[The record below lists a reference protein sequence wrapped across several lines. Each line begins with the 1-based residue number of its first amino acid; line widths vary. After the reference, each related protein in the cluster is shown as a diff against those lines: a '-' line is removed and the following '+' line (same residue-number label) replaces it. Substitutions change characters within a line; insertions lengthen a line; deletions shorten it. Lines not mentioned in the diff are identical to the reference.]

1 MKRKK
6 QIIIYLLLIVVCLES
21 YMWLNYLQ
29 WSPKAVFAASQ
40 RMDNVGPVDE
50 ILTEVDCGNGKK
62 AILGREGENLY
73 FCTMQRTK
81 GIFWRRVGA
90 EYFTRAYL
98 EEYEQIILARYYW
111 NRDFL
116 FGIYREPGA
125 KEISFQLVDEEENFL
140 MEGKL
145 PVREDGIF
153 YGSNIRGIILD
164 GSAYPYHLRA
174 LDAEGNVIA
183 GEVEGVL

>member
-21 YMWLNYLQ
+21 YMWLNHLQ

-50 ILTEVDCGNGKK
+50 ILTEVDCGDGKK

-98 EEYEQIILARYYW
+98 EEYEQIILANYYW
-111 NRDFL
+111 ESDFL
-116 FGIYREPGA
+116 SGICREPGA

-153 YGSNIRGIILD
+153 YGANIRGEASD
-164 GSAYPYHLRA
+164 EVAYPYHLRA
-174 LDAEGNVIA
+174 LDAEGHVIA

>member
-1 MKRKK
+1 MNRKK
-6 QIIIYLLLIVVCLES
+6 QIILYLLLTVVCLEG
-21 YMWLNYLQ
+21 YMWLNHLQ

-40 RMDNVGPVDE
+40 RMDHVGPMDE
-50 ILTEVDCGNGKK
+50 ILAEVDCGDGKK
-62 AILGREGENLY
+62 TILGRDGENLY

-81 GIFWRRVGA
+81 GIFWRGGGA

-98 EEYEQIILARYYW
+98 EEYEQIILARYSW
-111 NRDFL
+111 SRDFL
-116 FGIYREPGA
+116 FGICREPEA
-125 KEISFQLVDEEENFL
+125 KEVSFQLTDPEGNFL

-153 YGSNIRGIILD
+153 YGANIRGEA
-164 GSAYPYHLRA
+164 SEEAAYPYHLRA

>member
-6 QIIIYLLLIVVCLES
+6 QIIIYLLLMVLCVES
-21 YMWLNYLQ
+21 YMWLNDLR

-40 RMDNVGPVDE
+40 KMDHVGPVDE
-50 ILTEVDCGNGKK
+50 ILIEVDYGDGKY
-62 AILGREGENLY
+62 AILSRTGENLY
-73 FCTMQRTK
+73 YCGMKRTK
-81 GIFWRRVGA
+81 GLFWEGTGR

-98 EEYEQIILARYYW
+98 EEYDQIILARYYW
-111 NRDFL
+111 NKDFL
-116 FGIYREPGA
+116 FGICREPEA
-125 KEISFQLVDEEENFL
+125 KEVSFQLVDPEGNFL

-153 YGSNIRGIILD
+153 FGANIRGRISD
-164 GSAYPYHLRA
+164 EAAHPYHLRA
-174 LDAEGNVIA
+174 LDAEGNIIA

>member
-21 YMWLNYLQ
+21 YMWLNHLQ

-50 ILTEVDCGNGKK
+50 ILTEVDCGDGKK

-81 GIFWRRVGA
+81 GIFWRRSGA
-90 EYFTRAYL
+90 KYFTRAYL
-98 EEYEQIILARYYW
+98 EEYEQIILANYYW
-111 NRDFL
+111 ESDFL
-116 FGIYREPGA
+116 SGICREPGA
-125 KEISFQLVDEEENFL
+125 KEISFQLVDEEENL
-140 MEGKL
+140 SL
-145 PVREDGIF
+145 IH
-153 YGSNIRGIILD
+153 I
-164 GSAYPYHLRA
+164 
-174 LDAEGNVIA
+174 
-183 GEVEGVL
+183 

>member
-6 QIIIYLLLIVVCLES
+6 QIVIYLLLMVLCVGS
-21 YMWLNYLQ
+21 YMWLNDLRL
-29 WSPKAVFAASQ
+29 SPKSFFSASQ
-40 RMDNVGPVDE
+40 KMDHVGPVDE
-50 ILTEVDCGNGKK
+50 ILTELDCGDGRYV
-62 AILGREGENLY
+62 ILGRDGENLY
-73 FCTMQRTK
+73 YCSMKRTK
-81 GIFWRRVGA
+81 GIFWEGTGR

-98 EEYEQIILARYYW
+98 EEYDQIILARYYW

-116 FGIYREPGA
+116 FGICREPGA

-174 LDAEGNVIA
+174 LDAEENVIA

>member
-21 YMWLNYLQ
+21 YMWLNHLQ
-29 WSPKAVFAASQ
+29 WSPKVVFAASQ

-50 ILTEVDCGNGKK
+50 ILTEVDCGDGRY
-62 AILGREGENLY
+62 AILGRAGENLY
-73 FCTMQRTK
+73 YCSMKRTK
-81 GIFWRRVGA
+81 GFFWEGTGR

-98 EEYEQIILARYYW
+98 EEYDQIILARYYW

-116 FGIYREPGA
+116 FGICREADA
-125 KEISFQLVDEEENFL
+125 KEVSFELIDPEGNFL

-153 YGSNIRGIILD
+153 YGANIRGEASD
-164 GSAYPYHLRA
+164 EVAYPYHLRA

>member
-50 ILTEVDCGNGKK
+50 ILTEVDCGDGKK

-111 NRDFL
+111 TRDFL
-116 FGIYREPGA
+116 FGICREPDA
-125 KEISFQLVDEEENFL
+125 KEVSFELIDPEGNFL

-153 YGSNIRGIILD
+153 FGANIRGAILD
-164 GSAYPYHLRA
+164 ESAHPYHLRA

-183 GEVEGVL
+183 GEVEDAL